1 MESDKT
7 TLIDTQSAI
16 EGKLT
21 GKDARV
27 LGRFKGE
34 VELTGLLH
42 VGESGRVEAKVKADV
57 VEIAGQYDGELQTRS
72 LVLLEKARVNGTLDA
87 QTIAVRE
94 GAQINGSVNAGG
106 KGRLAMPAV
115 PRPATATAPGVVAG

>member
-1 MESDKT
+1 MDSEK
-7 TLIDTQSAI
+7 TLIDAQSTI

-34 VELTGLLH
+34 VELSGLLH
-42 VGESGRVEAKVKADV
+42 VGESGRVEAKVKADA
-57 VEIAGQYDGELQTRS
+57 VEIAGQYDGELQARS

-94 GAQINGSVNAGG
+94 GAQVNGTVNAGG
-106 KGRLAMPAV
+106 KGKPVVPAV
-115 PRPATATAPGVVAG
+115 PRPAPTVAPGVVAG